1 MKNRFLHKRV
11 YWVVSALLYFLLWG
25 NSLQAQSGVSFK
37 AAVDRSRIYIGEQI
51 EFTLTLEYPQNKKPG
66 KWVAMPDSLNHLEVV
81 KRLNFDSSLAG
92 DKYRLQQKYILTGFD
107 SGHWIIPAF
116 TVSVSNKSYKT
127 DTIGINILPVALK
140 GEAYHDIKE
149 IIEVDAKPFDWTY
162 WIMGAVTVL
171 IIAFLLWQMLKG
183 RKKKE
188 AKEEFSG
195 TKLSPYEQAV
205 QEMKKLK
212 EEQLPEKGEMKI
224 YYTKLT
230 DIFRVFLQRQFNQP
244 MLQST
249 TDEILVY
256 LNGDILQREKLGPL
270 AETLRVADAVKFAKY
285 PSSVSE
291 GSEGFKTIE
300 EIIQLLH
307 RQKT

>member
-1 MKNRFLHKRV
+1 M
-11 YWVVSALLYFLLWG
+11 
-25 NSLQAQSGVSFK
+25 QAQGGITFK
-37 AAVDRSRIYIGEQI
+37 ASVDRNRIYLGEQI
-51 EFTLTLEYPQNKKPG
+51 ELTLSLEYTQGKKLS
-66 KWVAMPDSLNHLEVV
+66 KWATVPDSLNRLEVV
-81 KRLNFDSSLAG
+81 KRLDFDSLLTG
-92 DKYRLQQKYILTGFD
+92 DKYKLQQKYILTGFD
-107 SGHWIIPAF
+107 SGHWVIPAF
-116 TVSVSNKSYKT
+116 TVSISNKSYKT
-127 DTIGINILPVALK
+127 DTIGINVLPVALK

-171 IIAFLLWQMLKG
+171 VIAVLLWQMLKG
-183 RKKKE
+183 RKKNE
-188 AKEEFSG
+188 AKEEFTG

-212 EEQLPEKGEMKI
+212 EGQLPEKGEMKM
-224 YYTKLT
+224 YYTRLT

-249 TDEILVY
+249 TDEILVH
-256 LNGDILQREKLGPL
+256 LNGDKLQREKLGPL

-285 PSSVSE
+285 GSSVSE
-291 GSEGFKTIE
+291 GSEGFKIIE

-307 RQKT
+307 RQKI

>member
-37 AAVDRSRIYIGEQI
+37 AAVDRNRIYLGEQI
-51 EFTLTLEYPQNKKPG
+51 ELTLTLEYPQNKKPG
-66 KWVAMPDSLNHLEVV
+66 KWVAVPDSLNHLEVV
-81 KRLNFDSSLAG
+81 KRLNFDSSLTG
-92 DKYRLQQKYILTGFD
+92 DRYRLQQKYILTGFD

-116 TVSVSNKSYKT
+116 IVSVSNKSYKT

-249 TDEILVY
+249 TDDILVH
-256 LNGDILQREKLGPL
+256 LNGDKLQREKLGPL

-285 PSSVSE
+285 ASSISE